1 MRQELRELKENASQ
15 SQSTEVEELRQK
27 LKKAES
33 EISQINSKL
42 GTTETKLAQTEEKL
56 SKVTKIKSKLTFN
69 QTRFFTSMSNWR
81 PDCLSIA
88 ARILSFRTSKLLK
101 LTNFQTDYNIKW
113 GYE

>member
-1 MRQELRELKENASQ
+1 MRELKENASQ

-69 QTRFFTSMSNWR
+69 QIRFSTTMVYTK
-81 PDCLSIA
+81 LE
-88 ARILSFRTSKLLK
+88 ARVHFHCGLYLILTDLK
-101 LTNFQTDYNIKW
+101 ITQID
-113 GYE
+113 